1 MQVKEPLYKVRFTNE
16 KEIFEIYCRSVGQ
29 SDLFGFLEVEEI
41 VFGESTAVVV
51 DPSEERL
58 KTEFDGVKRTYL
70 PLHHVLRIDE
80 VEKRG
85 VAKIHEITTKRN
97 NVTPFSTSPLLTPQ
111 PE

>member
-1 MQVKEPLYKVRFTNE
+1 MKEPLYKVRFTNE
-16 KEIFEIYCRSVGQ
+16 KEIFEIYCKSVGQ
-29 SDLFGFLEVEEI
+29 SDLFGFLEVEEL
-41 VFGESTAVVV
+41 VFGENTAVVV

-85 VAKIHEITTKRN
+85 TAKVVELSSNHKK
-97 NVTPFSTSPLLTPQ
+97 VTPFPTSPILSPQ